1 MSYKV
6 VETFVSING
15 EGQKSGE
22 LAVFIRLAG
31 CNLDCSYCDT
41 RWANQSNVKYIEM
54 TKEEIYDYIKST
66 KVINITLT
74 GGEPLLDNSIFD
86 LIKIITDDKS
96 LFLEI
101 ETNGSISLESI
112 VKNNPLNLSFTVDYK
127 SPSSL
132 MEDSMDKSN
141 FKLLR
146 KKDTVKFVI
155 GNKEDLE
162 KAHIIIND
170 YDLTSKTNVLISPVF
185 SDIKLEEI
193 VNYMK
198 DNLLNGVKLQIQLH
212 KIIWDPELK
221 GV

>member
-41 RWANQSNVKYIEM
+41 RWANQSDVEYAEM
-54 TKEEIYDYIKST
+54 TGEEIYDYIKNT
-66 KVINITLT
+66 EVKNITLT

-86 LIKIITDDKS
+86 LIKIITDDKL

-101 ETNGSISLESI
+101 ETNGSISLENL
-112 VKNNPLNLSFTVDYK
+112 VKNNPKNLSFTLDYK

-132 MEDSMDKSN
+132 MEGSMIKSN
-141 FKLLR
+141 FNLLNR
-146 KKDTVKFVI
+146 KDTVKFVI

-162 KAHIIIND
+162 KAHTIIKE
-170 YDLTSKTNVLISPVF
+170 YDLTRKTNVLISPVF

-193 VNYMK
+193 VDYMK
-198 DNLLNGVKLQIQLH
+198 ENLLNGVKLQIQLH

>member
-41 RWANQSNVKYIEM
+41 RWANQSDVEYTEM
-54 TKEEIYDYIKST
+54 TGEEIYDYIKNT
-66 KVINITLT
+66 EVKNITLT

-86 LIKIITDDKS
+86 LIKIITDDKL

-101 ETNGSISLESI
+101 ETNGSISLENL
-112 VKNNPLNLSFTVDYK
+112 VKNNPKNLSFTLDYK

-132 MEDSMDKSN
+132 MEGSMIKSN
-141 FKLLR
+141 FNLLNR
-146 KKDTVKFVI
+146 KDTVKFVI

-162 KAHIIIND
+162 KAHTIIKE
-170 YDLTSKTNVLISPVF
+170 YDLTRKTNVLISPVF

-193 VNYMK
+193 VDYMK
-198 DNLLNGVKLQIQLH
+198 ENLLNGVKLQIQLH